1 MRKLS
6 VFTNISLDGYFEGP
20 EQDLSAFKN
29 DFEAFPSEPGEQ
41 ASALLFGRKTYEMM
55 KFWATPQAAEIAPEV
70 AAFMNQ
76 AHKYVASHTSFEPGW
91 ERVTV
96 IGPDVA
102 AAVRQLKEQ
111 PGGNIMIFGSNELVV
126 SLLRESLIDE
136 LQIVVNP
143 LAFGQ
148 GTPLFK
154 GLPDKV
160 DFALKDTRPFK
171 SGAVMLTYEP
181 VR

>member
-1 MRKLS
+1 MRKLL

-20 EQDLSAFKN
+20 DHDLSVFKN
-29 DFEAFPSEPGEQ
+29 DFEAFPNEPGEQ
-41 ASALLFGRKTYEMM
+41 SGALLFGRKTYEMM
-55 KFWATPQAAEIAPEV
+55 KFWATPQAAEMAPEV
-70 AAFMNQ
+70 ARFMNET
-76 AHKYVASHTSFEPGW
+76 HKYVASHIPFDPGW

-102 AAVRQLKEQ
+102 AAVWQLKEQ

-126 SLLRESLIDE
+126 SLLQEGLVDE

-143 LAFGQ
+143 LAFGD

-154 GLPDKV
+154 GLQSKV
-160 DFALKDTRPFK
+160 DFALKGTRPFK
-171 SGAVMLTYEP
+171 SGAVMLTYTP